1 MSSNAHYFCGSFL
14 AVFNSEN
21 VARIFADVI
30 RDVVDTG
37 DKQPLNDCFDYEF
50 IDKKNIQFSLTEYCV
65 NVEESVKFLKDSV
78 EKFKGR
84 LGGYVVV
91 EEDNGDFK
99 HIGVSDDGEIVVID
113 VYDIIAQPTGKL
125 LKAKKYMEEM

>member
-14 AVFNSEN
+14 AVFESEN
-21 VARIFADVI
+21 IARIFADVV

-37 DKQPLNDCFDYEF
+37 DRQPLNGCFDYEF
-50 IDKKNIQFSLTEYCV
+50 IDNKSIQFSLTEYCV
-65 NVEESVKFLKDSV
+65 DVEESVKFLKDSV

-84 LGGYVVV
+84 LVGYVVV

-99 HIGVSDDGEIVVID
+99 HIGVADDGKIVVLD

-125 LKAKKYMEEM
+125 LQAKKYMEAI

>member
-14 AVFNSEN
+14 AVFDSEN
-21 VARIFADVI
+21 VARIFADVV

-50 IDKKNIQFSLTEYCV
+50 VDNKSLQFSLTEYCV
-65 NVEESVKFLKDSV
+65 DVEESVEFLKDAV
-78 EKFKGR
+78 EKFKGK

-99 HIGVSDDGEIVVID
+99 HIGVSDDGGIVVID
-113 VYDIIAQPTGKL
+113 VYDIIAQPTSKL
-125 LKAKKYMEEM
+125 LKAKKYMEEI

>member
-14 AVFNSEN
+14 AVFYSANI
-21 VARIFADVI
+21 ARIFADTI
-30 RDVVDTG
+30 RDAEDTS

-50 IDKKNIQFSLTEYCV
+50 VDNKSIQFSLTEYCV
-65 NVEESVKFLKDSV
+65 DVEESVEFLKDTV

-84 LGGYVVV
+84 LAGYVVV

-99 HIGVSDDGEIVVID
+99 HIGVSDNNEIVVID

-125 LKAKKYMEEM
+125 LKAKKYMEEI